1 MILAGSLVIGSF
13 NDGLTLV
20 LSSAVLVIFVA
31 LALNVF
37 TKPSLSQITRWA
49 TPLVILAG
57 LLVAGYL
64 AYVETTL
71 TEATCGAVGNCNTV
85 QQSSYAQIAGIP
97 IGVIGIIAYV
107 AMLLVWAFAQYRK
120 HATATWLL
128 FGLAL
133 AGVVFSIY
141 LTFLEPFV
149 IGASCVWC
157 LTSAVVMT
165 ILLWLSLPSQQLH
178 VTIRER

>member
-1 MILAGSLVIGSF
+1 M
-13 NDGLTLV
+13 
-20 LSSAVLVIFVA
+20 
-31 LALNVF
+31 
-37 TKPSLSQITRWA
+37 
-49 TPLVILAG
+49 ILAG

-85 QQSSYAQIAGIP
+85 QQSPYAQIAGVP
-97 IGVIGIIAYV
+97 IGVIGIIGYV
-107 AMLLVWAFAQYRK
+107 AMLLVWVFDQYRK
-120 HATATWLL
+120 QATATWLL

-133 AGVVFSIY
+133 AGVAFSIY

-149 IGASCVWC
+149 IGESCVWC

-165 ILLWLSLPSQQLH
+165 MLLWLSLPIKQMD
-178 VTIRER
+178 VTATR